1 MGVSKTRPK
10 KGRAS
15 PRPPSDGQIPV
26 QPVEDPILCS
36 PYTEP
41 DRYWRYDRKTGIPSR
56 EPGRREAAYWYKS
69 ERTGTAQMSL
79 LADEEQD
86 DLPLVN
92 ALRADVKRWRE
103 SHWPGAAETTKR
115 LLSHWWRS
123 DRARRLF
130 FCQVEAVETVVY
142 LRELLARGRKPRWNP
157 QLGLADF
164 EALSRGRNPR
174 PEEWLAKVAQPPK
187 LADIPE
193 QNGRKPIPRYAC
205 KMATGSGKT
214 VVMAMLIAWAFC
226 NRGTKPGDPRYPR
239 RALVVCPNLT
249 IKERLRVLRP
259 TDPHNYYEAFDLV
272 PSPLRPELAKGKVL
286 VTNWHRLGPE
296 PEEVKIGKVTV
307 SRLGKETPEAFAR
320 HRLGDLWDDEPL
332 MVLNDE
338 GHHAYRPA
346 PVGEDVRMSSDVKAD
361 RREATV
367 WIDGLDAINAAC
379 GIELCVDLSATPF
392 YIQGSGYPEGSPFP
406 WIVSDFSLVDAIES
420 GITKIPR
427 LPAIDNTG
435 RPDPKYFKL
444 WHHITRDLRAGERLT
459 GGRPKPE
466 AVYRKAEDAL
476 LTLAGE
482 WKEKFQ
488 QVRDAAPGQDR
499 TPPVLIVVCDNT
511 DVATHMHRMISGEE
525 PVAAAAADEPDD
537 GADTLPSRR
546 RSKPKKHYGPGLRG
560 FRELWNGEEEAV
572 TLRIDSKLLEA
583 AESDDPTA
591 TRKEAAEALR
601 QIVSTVGKP
610 GEPGGNVRCVVSVN
624 MLSEGWDANNVTHI
638 LGLRAFHS
646 QLLCEQVVG
655 RGLRRMDY
663 APDPETGLL
672 TPEYVDIFGVPF
684 SLIPFKGRQPRSGP
698 PQGELPKHEV
708 LALPERHAFEIRFPV
723 VEGYVVRLTRNRV
736 KCDVRAVEPLKLDPT
751 KTPIAAFVRPQVG
764 YQIGHPGTHGG
775 FGFETV
781 DRREYYDST
790 HPQEIEFEIARELVN
805 RLSEAK
811 RPADASPPRARA
823 GAGRPPEA
831 GNGGASGRS
840 ASRSGSRAALFP
852 QVLKIVQ
859 EYVRERVD
867 LQSLNPCEIGLQTY
881 AEQIVSRLLDAIT
894 PDDKHGEPPV
904 IPRLNRYRPIGST
917 RSVHF
922 KTVRPVQPTVASHLN
937 YVACHTANWEQ
948 AAMFRL
954 ERLAKD
960 RIVECYARNYRL
972 EFTIPYELYGELR
985 AYEPDFIVRLR
996 NGVSVVLEIKGAP
1009 DPDAD
1014 AKHQAAHRWTCAV
1027 NNWSLLGEW
1036 EFLVCRN
1043 PQQLGHE
1050 IQNLI
1055 AARDARIRAAA
1066 AKLRDEANRD
1076 VELLRS
1082 RGWTQADFAQ
1092 ALRETLG
1099 SGEDGP
1105 A

>member
-1 MGVSKTRPK
+1 MPEE
-10 KGRAS
+10 
-15 PRPPSDGQIPV
+15 QIPV
-26 QPVEDPILCS
+26 QPVADPILCS
-36 PYTEP
+36 PYAEP
-41 DRYWRYDRKTGIPSR
+41 NRHWLYNRKTGIPSR
-56 EPGRREAAYWYKS
+56 APGRREAAYWYKT
-69 ERTGTAQMSL
+69 ERTGSAQMSL

-103 SHWPGAAETTKR
+103 SRWQGASETTKH
-115 LLSHWWRS
+115 LLRHWWRA
-123 DRARRLF
+123 DRTRRLF
-130 FCQVEAVETVVY
+130 FCQVEAVETIIY

-157 QLGLADF
+157 RLGLADF
-164 EALSRGRNPR
+164 DALNRGENPR
-174 PEEWLAKVAQPPK
+174 PEEWLSKVAQPPK
-187 LADIPE
+187 LADSPE
-193 QNGRKPIPRYAC
+193 RNGSRPIPRYAC

-259 TDPHNYYEAFDLV
+259 GDPHNYYETFDVV

-296 PEEVKIGKVTV
+296 PEEVRVGKVTV

-320 HRLGDLWDDEPL
+320 NRLGDLWDDEPL

-346 PVGEDVRMSSDVKAD
+346 PVGKGDRISADAKAD
-361 RREATV
+361 RKEATV
-367 WIDGLDAINAAC
+367 WIDGLDTINAAC

-392 YIQGSGYPEGSPFP
+392 YIYGSGYPEGSPFP

-466 AVYRKAEDAL
+466 VVYRKAEDAL
-476 LTLAGE
+476 LTLVGE
-482 WKEKFQ
+482 WKEKFEL
-488 QVRDAAPGQDR
+488 VRDASPGQDR

-511 DVATHMHRMISGEE
+511 DVATHVHRMISGEQWLE
-525 PVAAAAADEPDD
+525 ADP
-537 GADTLPSRR
+537 ADTPDNYEERRASRKR
-546 RSKPKKHYGPGLRG
+546 TRKRHYGSGLRG
-560 FRELWNGEEEAV
+560 FDELWNREGDAV

-591 TRKEAAEALR
+591 TQKEAAEELR

-610 GEPGGNVRCVVSVN
+610 GEPGGRVRCVVSVN

-684 SLIPFKGRQPRSGP
+684 SLIPFKGRQPQGGP
-698 PQGELPKHEV
+698 PPEELPKHEV
-708 LALPERHAFEIRFPV
+708 MALPERRAFEIRFPV
-723 VEGYVVRLTRNRV
+723 VEGYVVHLTRNRIR
-736 KCDVRAVEPLKLDPT
+736 CDVQAVEPLKLDPARIPT
-751 KTPIAAFVRPQVG
+751 AAFIRPQVG

-781 DRREYYDST
+781 DRHEYYDST
-790 HPQEIEFEIARELVN
+790 HPQEIAFEIAREIVS
-805 RLSEAK
+805 RLTEAT
-811 RPADASPPRARA
+811 RSPEAGSTSPPNAPA
-823 GAGRPPEA
+823 SAGRPSA
-831 GNGGASGRS
+831 NGNGGANGHAGTRG
-840 ASRSGSRAALFP
+840 GSRAALFP
-852 QVLKIVQ
+852 QVLRIVQ

-867 LQSLNPCEIGLQTY
+867 LRGLHPCEIGLQTY
-881 AEQIVSRLLDAIT
+881 AEQIVGRLLDAIT
-894 PDDKHGEPPV
+894 PDDTHGEPPV
-904 IPRLNRYRPIGST
+904 LPRTNRYRPIGST
-917 RSVHF
+917 SSVHF
-922 KTVRPVQPTVASHLN
+922 KTVRPVQPTEASHLN
-937 YVACHTANWEQ
+937 YVACHTASWEQ
-948 AAMFRL
+948 AAMFQI
-954 ERLAKD
+954 ESLAKD
-960 RIVECYARNYRL
+960 GSVECYARNYRL
-972 EFTIPYELYGELR
+972 EFTIPYELYGEPR
-985 AYEPDFIVRLR
+985 AYEPDFIVRLQ
-996 NGVSVVLEIKGAP
+996 GGISIVLEIKGAP

-1014 AKHQAAHRWTCAV
+1014 AKHQAARRWIQAV
-1027 NNWSLLGEW
+1027 NNWSLLGAW
-1036 EFLVCRN
+1036 EFLVCRD

-1050 IQNLI
+1050 LENLI
-1055 AARDARIRAAA
+1055 AARDARTRDATM
-1066 AKLRDEANRD
+1066 KLRDQAARD
-1076 VELLRS
+1076 VERLRS

-1092 ALRETLG
+1092 ALRNTLG